1 MVVSSETA
9 MFEVNAL
16 PETVRA
22 ILEPHE
28 GGRRLM
34 PLAPRKP
41 LAGPGVERLRQTDA
55 SDFGGGESGQCVR
68 SALFLYFSA
77 LDESHV
83 ISQGIS
89 SSTGS
94 LLHGIMHREE
104 PDYSNAKYWFRR
116 SGPHEI
122 FPALREGALQL
133 DLGDPAL
140 LTTIEQRPEWDAFWF
155 VDQCER
161 GVREGGA
168 REESLL
174 EIQSLEWR
182 LALEHSLALAR

>member
-1 MVVSSETA
+1 
-9 MFEVNAL
+9 MFDVASL
-16 PETVRA
+16 PETVRT

-41 LAGPGVERLRQTDA
+41 LAGPGLECLRQTDA
-55 SDFGGGESGQCVR
+55 SDFGGGERGGCVR

-94 LLHGIMHREE
+94 LLHGIMHRQE

-116 SGPHEI
+116 TSAHEI
-122 FPALREGALQL
+122 FPALREKALEL
-133 DLGDPAL
+133 DLSDPSLGTA
-140 LTTIEQRPEWDAFWF
+140 IEQRPKWDAFWF

-161 GVREGGA
+161 GVRKGGA
-168 REESLL
+168 LEESLL